1 MTENTKQ
8 KPKTDRAKDF
18 KKTLFR
24 LMKYLRPRMVSII
37 IITVAAVFATLFNVI
52 SPKLLGDA
60 TSSLFETV
68 TTGIGVD
75 FEFIGRLL
83 LLLLG
88 LYLLSA
94 FFSFIQQ
101 YVMASVGQKT
111 SAELR
116 QAVNDKLSRLP
127 LGYYDQHSH
136 GDLLSRAV
144 NDVDNINTSLQ
155 QALTQVITSVI
166 SIVGIIIMMLIL
178 SPILTVVVVL
188 TIPLSLIIVKYVAT
202 YSQQYFKKQQDELGS
217 MNGHIEEMFSGHHV
231 VKAFGHEKRAKETF
245 DTINESLYKASWKA
259 QFFSGIMMPLMTFVS
274 NIGYVLVSITG
285 GILVISGN
293 IRIGDVQAFIQYSQ
307 QISQPMGHVASIAN
321 MIQSAIA
328 SAERIFTLL
337 DEPEEEE
344 VQEAVVDIQR
354 IAGNVTFEAVQFGY
368 RAELPI
374 INDFNLEVK
383 AGQTV
388 AIVGPT
394 GAGKTTVI
402 NLLMRFYEIDQGA
415 IRVDGMNIQRLSK
428 EQVRQIFAMVLQD
441 TWLFN
446 GTIRENIAYG
456 RKGATDEEIIQAA
469 KNAYADDFIRTL
481 PDGYDTILGEDATNI
496 SQGQKQLL
504 TIARAI
510 LSNPKVLIL
519 DEATSN
525 VDTRTEMKIQMAMKD
540 LMQGR
545 TSFVIA
551 HRLSTVR
558 DADIILVMKQGS
570 IVEKGTHKQLLEKKG
585 FYSELYESQFAPEQA
600 S

>member
-1 MTENTKQ
+1 MTEKNQ
-8 KPKTDRAKDF
+8 QIHKPEKAKDF

-24 LMKYLRPRMVSII
+24 LLKYLKPRRVSII
-37 IITVAAVFATLFNVI
+37 LITIAAVFSTLFNVI

-68 TTGIGVD
+68 TTGVGVD
-75 FEFIGRLL
+75 FDFIGNLL

-127 LGYYDQHSH
+127 LGYYDKHSH

-144 NDVDNINTSLQ
+144 NDIDNINTSLQ

-166 SIVGIIIMMLIL
+166 SIIGIIIMMIFL

-188 TIPLSLIIVKYVAT
+188 TIPMSLLVVRYVAS
-202 YSQQYFKKQQDELGS
+202 YSQKHFKKQQEELGH

-231 VKAFGHEKRAKETF
+231 VKAFGYEKKAKETF
-245 DTINESLYKASWKA
+245 NVINDKLYKASWKA
-259 QFFSGIMMPLMTFVS
+259 QFISGIMMPLMTFIS
-274 NIGYVLVSITG
+274 NLGYVLVSITG

-337 DEPEEEE
+337 DESEEK
-344 VQEAVVDIQR
+344 QEQQKVFTIQKV
-354 IAGNVTFEAVQFGY
+354 IGDVSFDKVKFGY
-368 RAELPI
+368 KEGEPV
-374 INDFNLEVK
+374 INNFSLEVK
-383 AGQTV
+383 AGQTL

-394 GAGKTTVI
+394 GAGKTTLI
-402 NLLMRFYEIDQGA
+402 NLLMRFYEIDQGT
-415 IRVDGMNIQRLSK
+415 IRVDGADIQQLSK

-456 RKGATDEEIIQAA
+456 KNNASEQEIIRAA
-469 KNAYADDFIRTL
+469 KSAYADDFIRTL
-481 PDGYDTILGEDATNI
+481 PEGYDTLLGEDATNI
-496 SQGQKQLL
+496 SQGQRQLL

-510 LSNPKVLIL
+510 LSDPKILIL

-525 VDTRTEMKIQMAMKD
+525 VDTRTEMKIQLAMKE

-551 HRLSTVR
+551 HRLSTIR
-558 DADIILVMKQGS
+558 DADVILVMNQGA
-570 IVEKGTHKQLLEKKG
+570 IVEKGTHHELIERKG
-585 FYSELYESQFAPEQA
+585 FYAELYESQFATGKVG
-600 S
+600 